1 MCELNNF
8 FTRKMLIFDNFQFI
22 RAFPVNAVTMG
33 TVTMILRI
41 MGEDVSVAE
50 AVRRLHLNE
59 SFHIEASLK
68 LPDQVED
75 YFEWAKR
82 SRSVD
87 NMITAATD
95 GPNIIQ
101 IAKPNMF
108 EAPYRRYVEN
118 MLFSLPTKFKGKD
131 PKVVLYY

>member
-1 MCELNNF
+1 
-8 FTRKMLIFDNFQFI
+8 
-22 RAFPVNAVTMG
+22 
-33 TVTMILRI
+33 MILRM

-59 SFHIEASLK
+59 SFHIESSLK
-68 LPDQVED
+68 LPSQVQD
-75 YFEWAKR
+75 YFEWGKR
-82 SRSVD
+82 SREVD
-87 NMITAATD
+87 RLILEATD

-118 MLFSLPTKFKGKD
+118 VLFSTPTKKQQKD
-131 PKVVLYY
+131 PKVFNLDEL

>member
-1 MCELNNF
+1 
-8 FTRKMLIFDNFQFI
+8 
-22 RAFPVNAVTMG
+22 MG

-68 LPDQVED
+68 LPDQVQD
-75 YFEWAKR
+75 YFEWGKR

-87 NMITAATD
+87 AMIAAATD

-118 MLFSLPTKFKGKD
+118 ILFATPTKFRMKD
-131 PKVVLYY
+131 PKVYHYQYIIYFYGVIIMILL

>member
-1 MCELNNF
+1 MKKLSI
-8 FTRKMLIFDNFQFI
+8 L
-22 RAFPVNAVTMG
+22 RAFPVNGVTMG
-33 TVTMILRI
+33 TVTLILRM

-59 SFHIEASLK
+59 SFHFEASLK
-68 LPDQVED
+68 LPGQVDD
-75 YFEWAKR
+75 YFAWAAK

-118 MLFSLPTKFKGKD
+118 MLFATPTKHKMKD
-131 PKVVLYY
+131 PKVTFNDTVSINIRQDLSFY

>member
-1 MCELNNF
+1 
-8 FTRKMLIFDNFQFI
+8 
-22 RAFPVNAVTMG
+22 
-33 TVTMILRI
+33 

>member
-1 MCELNNF
+1 M
-8 FTRKMLIFDNFQFI
+8 
-22 RAFPVNAVTMG
+22 NAVTMG
-33 TVTMILRI
+33 TVTMILRL

-59 SFHIEASLK
+59 SFHVEASMK
-68 LPDQVED
+68 LPSQVED
-75 YFEWAKR
+75 YFEWGNK
-82 SRSVD
+82 SRAVHSL
-87 NMITAATD
+87 MSAATD

-118 MLFSLPTKFKGKD
+118 MLFSTPTKVQWKD
-131 PKVVLYY
+131 PKVCHF